1 MNYIEI
7 SIFTFMKGTELYI
20 NQICKQIE
28 TAVNRN
34 IKGFPDAIWLSDCF
48 REKKL
53 SVSPSTLARLYGL
66 SAYSSKPFLSTLNQ
80 LAKFLEYDNWENYL
94 EDQSKHHFCS
104 NIFLTDEAEG
114 FSQSVLEMALCLK
127 SYDVVKKMLEK
138 YTYYDNNP
146 IHFSTANLI
155 GKYVKRNNYD
165 EKLLQI
171 LAQSKAG
178 RSLFYECFV
187 DEDNEND
194 YFSKAIY
201 NYYLPQVPDF
211 DNTFFVTSYI
221 LAQNIYSGKPDKTFI
236 KRFQELTKKTIVED
250 LHYHLLS
257 RYFECT
263 ILIDGIKSQ
272 LQYNVND
279 YMNRISNYAST
290 NEKNEWLLARS
301 IKSLLHFGFKK
312 DLINHIK
319 FNEIVNTTIMKK
331 RKTKNSAALYIIQL
345 YWLYG
350 NRENRTS
357 YQPFHLSIDYLQGN
371 SKEKLAVECATAS
384 LYAKG
389 KTKKLTEENI
399 KQYCADE
406 NIKWIPNLLFN

>member
-1 MNYIEI
+1 
-7 SIFTFMKGTELYI
+7 MKRTELFI
-20 NQICKQIE
+20 KQICRQIE

-34 IKGFPDAIWLSDCF
+34 IKSFPDAIWLSDTF
-48 REKKL
+48 KAKKI
-53 SVSPSTLARLYGL
+53 SVSSSTIARLYGI

-94 EDQSKHHFCS
+94 EDQSKYHFSS
-104 NIFLTDEAEG
+104 NIFLNEDPEG
-114 FSQSVLEMALCLK
+114 FSQSVLEMALYLK
-127 SYDVVKKMLEK
+127 RYSVVEKILEHYSYYE
-138 YTYYDNNP
+138 NNLV
-146 IHFSTANLI
+146 HFSTANLI
-155 GKYVKRNNYD
+155 GKYVKKNNYD
-165 EKLLQI
+165 EELLLI

-178 RSLFYECFV
+178 KSLFYGCFV
-187 DEDNEND
+187 DEDNENN

-201 NYYLPQVPDF
+201 NYYLPQVSDF

-221 LAQNIYSGKPDKTFI
+221 VSQNIYSGKPDDKFV
-236 KRFQELTKKTIVED
+236 KQFLELTKKTIVDD

-257 RYFECT
+257 RYFECN

-279 YMNRISNYAST
+279 YLNSITYYAYIR
-290 NEKNEWLLARS
+290 EKNEWLLARS
-301 IKSLLHFGFKK
+301 IRSLLHFGFKK
-312 DLINHIK
+312 ELINHSE

-345 YWLYG
+345 YWLW
-350 NRENRTS
+350 NNLDDRFT
-357 YQPFHLSIDYLQGN
+357 YQPFHLSLDYLQGN
-371 SKEKLAVECATAS
+371 SKEKLAIECATAS

-389 KTKKLTEENI
+389 KTKKITEENI
-399 KQYCADE
+399 KQYCDDV